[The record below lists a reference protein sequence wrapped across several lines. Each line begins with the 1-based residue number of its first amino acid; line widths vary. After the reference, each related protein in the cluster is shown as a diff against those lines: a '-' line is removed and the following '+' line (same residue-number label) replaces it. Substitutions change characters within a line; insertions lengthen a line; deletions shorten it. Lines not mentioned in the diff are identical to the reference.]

1 MSRSIWHLALTSIA
15 VALSPLTAV
24 EWHRIQPNEKS
35 VSVFE
40 IDPHHPGGLYAV
52 AGDELLWSP
61 NRGDEWVSLLD
72 IDVFVDGQGHI
83 QAFAVDQHD
92 PQALYLGIRTTQP
105 YLLKSDDRGYTWTLM
120 DFSGDWFYHLGSDP
134 HHPGALFAATDE
146 GVLKS
151 RDAGDSWTHLYSGP
165 PGYYGH
171 YNDLLIHSLQPDL
184 LFLSAG
190 HCSCNT
196 YLFRSRDGGTSW
208 QSSTNGLPVGDLIV
222 DTFAA
227 DPSEPAVMYTAGVPG
242 GIFRSDN
249 QGSSW
254 NYAGLRGGNIRTVAI
269 DPHNEGVLLAGSGPK
284 SHLGGGIFRTV
295 DGGNNWTRIHDIQ
308 PGKIA
313 FDPQAPGIA
322 YASIRPSQE
331 HGLYRAEFEQPTT
344 SVESTSWG
352 SLKRGL
358 PD

>member
-171 YNDLLIHSLQPDL
+171 YNDLLIHPLQPRPPVPL
-184 LFLSAG
+184 CRALQLQHLFVPKPRWRDELAIEHQWAARRRPDRRYVCCGPLRAG
-190 HCSCNT
+190 CHVH
-196 YLFRSRDGGTSW
+196 R
-208 QSSTNGLPVGDLIV
+208 
-222 DTFAA
+222 
-227 DPSEPAVMYTAGVPG
+227 
-242 GIFRSDN
+242 
-249 QGSSW
+249 
-254 NYAGLRGGNIRTVAI
+254 RGPRW
-269 DPHNEGVLLAGSGPK
+269 D
-284 SHLGGGIFRTV
+284 F
-295 DGGNNWTRIHDIQ
+295 
-308 PGKIA
+308 
-313 FDPQAPGIA
+313 
-322 YASIRPSQE
+322 QE
-331 HGLYRAEFEQPTT
+331 
-344 SVESTSWG
+344 
-352 SLKRGL
+352 
-358 PD
+358 